1 MPRIQIWAVTLM
13 LTLSGIALVV
23 LVHSLSI
30 RFLYP
35 SIGNGI
41 YFFVLG
47 IGAAL
52 AVAIGRVVRWMNS
65 R

>member
-13 LTLSGIALVV
+13 LTLLGAALVV

-30 RFLYP
+30 GFLYP
-35 SIGNGI
+35 AIGNGI

-47 IGAAL
+47 VAGAL
-52 AVAIGRVVRWMNS
+52 AIAIGRAVRWMNS